1 MKKEE
6 KLAKDILYFIGG
18 PENVHSFTNCMTRLR
33 VQVKNDTTVDMPG
46 LKKID
51 GVMGVVEDETI
62 QVVVGPG
69 MAAAAAEEFG
79 KLTNAE
85 RKGEIDEHNQFDG
98 LAERKQS
105 EIKKKNQTPFKQ
117 LLRKIGSIFI
127 PLIPGLIASGV
138 VLGLT
143 STLQN
148 MDVNPELTIMQIL
161 ALIGNGLFAYL
172 AIFVGINTAR
182 EFGGTPVLGGIAGI
196 LIISPDLAGITLF
209 GQELVPG
216 QGGLIAAILGAW
228 LLTFI
233 EKKVR
238 RFVPMSLDIIVTPLI
253 TLLVGAF
260 AIIILVQPIGG
271 FIASGIT
278 TGLLAVLDTGGAA
291 AGAIL
296 AGTFLPLVM
305 VGMHHGLTPVHL
317 ELINSIG
324 STPLLPVLA
333 MAGAGQVGASLAIF
347 SKTKND
353 NLKKTL
359 KGALPVGF
367 LGVGEPL
374 IYGVTLP
381 LGRPFLTACL
391 GGAVGGAF
399 QAVAGTAA
407 TAVGISGLPLTFI
420 VLPNV
425 IIFYLLGLV
434 TAYAAGFL
442 FTYFW
447 GFNDSMVKHM

>member
-1 MKKEE
+1 M
-6 KLAKDILYFIGG
+6 
-18 PENVHSFTNCMTRLR
+18 
-33 VQVKNDTTVDMPG
+33 
-46 LKKID
+46 
-51 GVMGVVEDETI
+51 
-62 QVVVGPG
+62 
-69 MAAAAAEEFG
+69 
-79 KLTNAE
+79 
-85 RKGEIDEHNQFDG
+85 
-98 LAERKQS
+98 
-105 EIKKKNQTPFKQ
+105 
-117 LLRKIGSIFI
+117 
-127 PLIPGLIASGV
+127 
-138 VLGLT
+138 
-143 STLQN
+143 
-148 MDVNPELTIMQIL
+148 
-161 ALIGNGLFAYL
+161 
-172 AIFVGINTAR
+172 
-182 EFGGTPVLGGIAGI
+182 
-196 LIISPDLAGITLF
+196 IISPDLAGITLF

-347 SKTKND
+347 SKTKM
-353 NLKKTL
+353 
-359 KGALPVGF
+359 
-367 LGVGEPL
+367 
-374 IYGVTLP
+374 
-381 LGRPFLTACL
+381 
-391 GGAVGGAF
+391 
-399 QAVAGTAA
+399 
-407 TAVGISGLPLTFI
+407 
-420 VLPNV
+420 
-425 IIFYLLGLV
+425 II
-434 TAYAAGFL
+434 
-442 FTYFW
+442 
-447 GFNDSMVKHM
+447 